1 MTESKDTEFGYMT
14 DLLAFFESTQNIIQ
28 HLYTQKKIYGSK
40 VVFLTALTWIKS
52 VVHLM
57 ETKTTR

>member
-1 MTESKDTEFGYMT
+1 MTESKDTEVGYMT

-40 VVFLTALTWIKS
+40 DVFLTALTWIKS